1 MFPYN
6 LCFRSSRQVYLMRLF
21 SHYFQDLHLVAMLVT
36 SKELGIN
43 VSNKFLHNTVSF
55 PSYLTYTHQGE
66 SGLTEQSGFT
76 SVLISIFTSLVSIF
90 LINGTH
96 IAILQFLLLEMKVAF
111 KEAILVSREVR
122 FYFHLCFN
130 LSRQVYLMRYAL
142 FSGSS
147 SGGYASGIQG
157 ISSQHQQ
164 QISPQYSKF
173 SFLPHLHS
181 SRQICDLT
189 IRFYYSSYFSFY
201 LLD

>member
-1 MFPYN
+1 MFQFIETSLSN
-6 LCFRSSRQVYLMRLF
+6 EIIFTLF
-21 SHYFQDLHLVAMLVT
+21 SGSSSGGYASDIQGIGNQRQQQIPPQYSKFSFLPHLHT
-36 SKELGIN
+36 SRRIC
-43 VSNKFLHNTVSF
+43 
-55 PSYLTYTHQGE
+55 
-66 SGLTEQSGFT
+66 GLTEQSGFT

-130 LSRQVYLMRYAL
+130 LSRQVYLMRYTL

-147 SGGYASGIQG
+147 SSGYASGIQG
-157 ISSQHQQ
+157 IGSQHQQ